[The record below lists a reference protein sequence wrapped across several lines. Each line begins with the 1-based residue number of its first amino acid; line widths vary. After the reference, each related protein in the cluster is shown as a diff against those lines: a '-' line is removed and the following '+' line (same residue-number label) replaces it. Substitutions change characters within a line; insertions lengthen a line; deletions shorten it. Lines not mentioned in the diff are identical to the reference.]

1 MTRTGS
7 PIFFDDRAV
16 AERGAAFPSFA
27 RAQSILNLGIFFSTE
42 GNIQINLRSMVR
54 SEGVPYVLVETN
66 IDEGVL
72 SAPPSKYLHGQT
84 GLLNDRRL
92 VNHKSGN

>member
-1 MTRTGS
+1 
-7 PIFFDDRAV
+7 
-16 AERGAAFPSFA
+16 
-27 RAQSILNLGIFFSTE
+27 
-42 GNIQINLRSMVR
+42 MVR

-84 GLLNDRRL
+84 GLLSDRRL